1 MVFGAMTQANGFET
15 GWSINNLR
23 WTGDYI
29 IIPNETWIGDIDI
42 NGNGSNIHFLGMNDI
57 PGTNPRLSNIC
68 TLTLSTP
75 YVLTSN
81 ISLPVRVSVPSAIVS
96 AISTSYGGFCF
107 DPTGYLLYL
116 GDTNRICNVYTPN
129 PFIVPSPF
137 PTLYTVAKVGPT
149 SGMMTFSNKAWFS
162 VPFRALGSFD
172 KFIGR
177 YSLSGSY
184 TTWGGVNVLSQNK
197 YNIGDHSGI
206 SVDSINKNLI
216 ELSGFSITSNSLI
229 LNRFSANDVSDNP
242 GGTTINRTKKDFVNI
257 YRLFPSNMKPTD
269 VYGIVVDREKGQ
281 WLFVNAR
288 VNSKWTICKFQMR
301 VN

>member
-1 MVFGAMTQANGFET
+1 MTQANGFET

-42 NGNGSNIHFLGMNDI
+42 DKYGSNIHYLGMNNT
-57 PGTNPRLSNIC
+57 PGTSPRLSNIC
-68 TLTLSTP
+68 TLQLTKS

-81 ISLPVRVSVPSAIVS
+81 ISLPLRVGVPSTIVS
-96 AISTSYGGFCF
+96 ATNSLYGGFCF
-107 DPTGYLLYL
+107 DPTGYILYL
-116 GDTNRICNVYTPN
+116 GDTNRVCNVYTPN
-129 PFIVPSPF
+129 PFIVPNPF
-137 PTLYTVAKVGPT
+137 PTSFTVAKSGLT
-149 SGMMTFSNKAWFS
+149 SGMMTFSDKAWFS
-162 VPFRALGSFD
+162 VPFRVAAPSD

-184 TTWGGVNVLSQNK
+184 TVWGGVNVLSQNK
-197 YNIGDHSGI
+197 YNVGGHSGI

-229 LNRFSANDVSDNP
+229 LNRFSANDVSDNF
-242 GGTTINRTKKDFVNI
+242 GGVTINRTKKDFINI
-257 YRLFPSNMKPTD
+257 YSLFPSNMKPTE
-269 VYGIVVDREKGQ
+269 VYGIVVDRENGQ
-281 WLFVNAR
+281 WLFVNAL

-301 VN
+301 AT